1 MISKEM
7 KLTVDALEK
16 LLAEK
21 YEPVQI
27 ADKNCFKLAGGKYI
41 AISAIT
47 AYNAVVVEYA
57 DSYEDAKLF
66 RFEDGDMFPLD
77 GAELSDLFQAICREI
92 EQ

>member
-7 KLTVDALEK
+7 KLTVEQLEK
-16 LLAEK
+16 LVAER
-21 YEPVQI
+21 YEQVQI
-27 ADKNCFKLAGGKYI
+27 AGKNCFKLADGRLI
-41 AISAIT
+41 AISALT

-77 GAELSDLFQAICREI
+77 GAELNDLFKAICWEI

>member
-1 MISKEM
+1 MILKEM
-7 KLTVDALEK
+7 KLTVEELEK

-27 ADKNCFKLAGGKYI
+27 ADKNCFKLSDGRFI
-41 AISAIT
+41 AISAIAT
-47 AYNAVVVEYA
+47 YNAVVVEYA

-66 RFEDGDMFPLD
+66 RFEDGDLFPLD
-77 GAELSDLFQAICREI
+77 GADLSDLFQAICQEI

>member
-1 MISKEM
+1 MISKEIN
-7 KLTVDALEK
+7 LTVEELEK

-21 YEPVQI
+21 YELVQI
-27 ADKNCFKLAGGKYI
+27 ADKKCFKLAGGRFI

-57 DSYEDAKLF
+57 DNYEDAKLF
-66 RFEDGDMFPLD
+66 RFEDGDMFPLE
-77 GAELSDLFQAICREI
+77 GAELNDLFQAICREI

>member
-7 KLTVDALEK
+7 KLTVEELEK

-21 YEPVQI
+21 YALVQI
-27 ADKNCFKLAGGKYI
+27 ADKNCFKLADGRFI
-41 AISAIT
+41 AISVIV

-66 RFEDGDMFPLD
+66 RFEDGDLFPLY
-77 GAELSDLFQAICREI
+77 GADLSDLFNAICQEI
-92 EQ
+92 DQ

>member
-27 ADKNCFKLAGGKYI
+27 ADKNCFKLTDGRFI

-57 DSYEDAKLF
+57 DSYEDANLF

-77 GAELSDLFQAICREI
+77 GTELSDLFQAICREI
-92 EQ
+92 EL